1 MAQPQVLDDQQ
12 IQEIANRVIDAL
24 NGLQPIAPAPKEWWE
39 HVASFGSWAAL
50 AAAGIAFWIGWLSLQ
65 HQKAVL
71 SAQNEAN
78 ANTLEQKRE
87 ADARSEWW
95 RRTQWALEASAS
107 ENDEMYS
114 YGTGMLDL
122 LARSELASPKDK
134 ELLDAV
140 WEVTDT
146 EMQDDSIEQL
156 IDEAS
161 RLNGLDEEEAAVVRS
176 FYNVDD
182 TPDTGE
188 NEDKHKSRDER
199 EEEDGSAHK

>member
-1 MAQPQVLDDQQ
+1 MDEQQ
-12 IQEIANRVIDAL
+12 IQQIVDRVVAAIE
-24 NGLQPIAPAPKEWWE
+24 GLKPGPAQDWQVWG
-39 HVASFGSWAAL
+39 AFGSYATLL
-50 AAAGIAFWIGWLSLQ
+50 AAVVAFLIGWWSIR
-65 HQKAVL
+65 
-71 SAQNEAN
+71 
-78 ANTLEQKRE
+78 QKRE

-107 ENDEMYS
+107 DNDEMYS

-122 LARSELASPKDK
+122 LARSELATPKDK

-156 IDEAS
+156 INEAS
-161 RLNGLDEEEAAVVRS
+161 KLNGLNEEEKAIVRS

-182 TPDTGE
+182 PPVTGE
-188 NEDKHKSRDER
+188 NEDKNHSRNQR
-199 EEEDGSAHK
+199 EEADGSADR